1 MMKVKHYVE
10 QSEDL
15 GQQKFN
21 EKFEED
27 IFNVES
33 KETELLTEKGRV
45 LSIYW
50 DDKGVYESHSSYKN
64 K

>member
-1 MMKVKHYVE
+1 MMKVKHYVKE
-10 QSEDL
+10 CEDL

-27 IFNVES
+27 IFNVGS
-33 KETELLTEKGRV
+33 KETELLTENGRV

-50 DDKGVYESHSSYKN
+50 DEKGVYECHSSYKN